1 MLEDGHSE
9 KKMLY
14 VTDIKSVCKG
24 ISDTFSYMIGV
35 DYVTL
40 EMKSAVV

>member
-1 MLEDGHSE
+1 
-9 KKMLY
+9 
-14 VTDIKSVCKG
+14 VCKG

-40 EMKSAVV
+40 EMKSAVVW